1 MPDLLHLLLHLR
13 NGLYD
18 VHFLE
23 QIETSDECINLRLDR
38 LRLRLGY
45 AKLDTVANSS

>member
-1 MPDLLHLLLHLR
+1 MTNFLNLLLHLG

-23 QIETSDECINLRLDR
+23 QIETSYECINLRLDCF
-38 LRLRLGY
+38 RLRLGN
-45 AKLDTVANSS
+45 AQLDTVAYSS